1 MIEVELNWIALL
13 AMSGALAS
21 VHLWFPQFD
30 VQYIQKTSFWMGL
43 VGGVAAGYA
52 ILYLLPKIARI
63 TAKTVGLD
71 VDVQLALPHLGMYFL
86 MLAGIVAYLL
96 MMHLDA
102 GSSRFSVLARGFD
115 YGVHGAYS
123 LLLGYVF
130 VETASVKDEI
140 NALICLVF
148 GLHLLGMNHVLRTI
162 RTTGFDSGARWI
174 YFLLVL
180 LGSGLGLSTE
190 LPDVFIHSMTA
201 FLAGIIMVFVISEE
215 LPLKH
220 PGRVP
225 YFLLGV
231 CLFIAVLW
239 IVIELDARPAY

>member
-21 VHLWFPQFD
+21 VHLWFPRFD

-43 VGGVAAGYA
+43 IGGVAAGYA
-52 ILYLLPKIARI
+52 ILYMLPKIARI
-63 TAKTVGLD
+63 TAKTVGLGLD
-71 VDVQLALPHLGMYFL
+71 MELELLHLGMYFL
-86 MLAGIVAYLL
+86 MLAGMISYLL
-96 MMHLDA
+96 MLHLDH
-102 GSSRFSVLARGFD
+102 GSSRFSVLARSFD

-148 GLHLLGMNHVLRTI
+148 GLHLLGMNHVLRAI
-162 RTTGFDSGARWI
+162 RTTGFDSAARWI

-180 LGSGLGLSTE
+180 LGSGLGLGTE

-215 LPLKH
+215 LPLKN

-225 YFLLGV
+225 YFLLGIG
-231 CLFIAVLW
+231 LFVAVLW
-239 IVIELDARPAY
+239 IVIEFDARPVY